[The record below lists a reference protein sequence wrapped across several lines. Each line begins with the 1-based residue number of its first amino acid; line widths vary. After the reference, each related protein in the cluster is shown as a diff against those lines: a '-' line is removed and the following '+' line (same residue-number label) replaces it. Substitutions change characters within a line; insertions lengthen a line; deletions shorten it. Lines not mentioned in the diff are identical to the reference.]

1 MLVGSHFRESL
12 VNYYFR
18 QLNVTTSDSFY
29 GLESCSDK
37 IHGQVK
43 FIMTKS
49 RVQSSQ
55 TLSTWNLSTPQL
67 CNLEFRI
74 LQFYIVLDR

>member
-1 MLVGSHFRESL
+1 MLVGPHFREIL
-12 VNYYFR
+12 VNHYFR

-49 RVQSSQ
+49 QVQSRQ

-67 CNLEFRI
+67 GNLEFRI
-74 LQFYIVLDR
+74 YIVLDR

>member
-1 MLVGSHFRESL
+1 MLVGSH
-12 VNYYFR
+12 FR

-49 RVQSSQ
+49 QVQSSQ

-67 CNLEFRI
+67 RNLEFRI
-74 LQFYIVLDR
+74 YNST

>member
-1 MLVGSHFRESL
+1 MLVGPHFREIL
-12 VNYYFR
+12 VNHYFR

-49 RVQSSQ
+49 RVGFSQGRRYQRGIYPHLSSA
-55 TLSTWNLSTPQL
+55 
-67 CNLEFRI
+67 I
-74 LQFYIVLDR
+74 

>member
-1 MLVGSHFRESL
+1 MLVGPHFREIL
-12 VNYYFR
+12 VNHYLR
-18 QLNVTTSDSFY
+18 QLNVTTSDSLY

-49 RVQSSQ
+49 KSQVQSSQ

-67 CNLEFRI
+67 RNLEFRI
-74 LQFYIVLDR
+74 YNST